1 MKVGLI
7 ENKEIVISAFSIV
20 FLYLISFPFKLGE
33 VLSPIE
39 HILLGFLLAEI
50 GSRFY
55 DLTKRFGRVY
65 WQIGFVV
72 LFAMIWEILE
82 MLGIAQKIVFGLKP
96 EFDLF
101 NSLIDFID
109 NLIGGIVSIYM
120 RRK

>member
-7 ENKEIVISAFSIV
+7 ENKEIVISAFSII

-39 HILLGFLLAEI
+39 HILLGFLLAEV

-55 DLTKRFGRVY
+55 GLTKRFGRIY

-72 LFAMIWEILE
+72 LFGIAWEILE

-96 EFDLF
+96 EFDFF
-101 NSLIDFID
+101 NSLIDFVD